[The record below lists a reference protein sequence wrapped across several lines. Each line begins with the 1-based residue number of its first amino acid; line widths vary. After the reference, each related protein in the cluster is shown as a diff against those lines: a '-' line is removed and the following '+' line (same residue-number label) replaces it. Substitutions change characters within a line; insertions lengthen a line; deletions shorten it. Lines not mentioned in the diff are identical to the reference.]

1 MALEEGEWVDG
12 EVASSPQTT
21 SGHPVVWQAY
31 IGTSHESMTWAD
43 FKPHES
49 LRMDAALASREPT
62 VTLQCNGSSWTIDL
76 LLMVQINDETM
87 TRRAIRRTVIVK
99 QRLSTG

>member
-1 MALEEGEWVDG
+1 MALMEDDWVDG

-31 IGTSHESMTWAD
+31 IGTIHDTVSWAD
-43 FKPHES
+43 FKPHEC
-49 LRMDAALASREPT
+49 LRMDAALISKEPT

-76 LLMVQINDETM
+76 LRMVQINDETM